1 MKYFLTVFLSF
12 FSLQYGF
19 SQKSWTIIEE
29 QPETGYQLSYY
40 IKGSKMAVVDEFSTL
55 VYDTK
60 NSNMTVIL
68 PQIRAYYT
76 GTLLEYREGMVAQ
89 VKTRAQKARGEN
101 KKLLLQMADAL
112 EKATTS
118 SRDISPDIEVRL
130 VSDGPVVLNY
140 PTKKYQV
147 IVNGKVRREMLISNE
162 LPVFSQIGF
171 EGIAAFRRQMSLF
184 VQYNVF
190 FEDNAQYIALMDQGL
205 MLSYTDFE
213 AGYAIKTLVKSVSQ
227 RVFSDKQ
234 FLPPT
239 GYKKLSAA
247 ELASAQLDMSGGGSP
262 DLMP

>member
-1 MKYFLTVFLSF
+1 MKYFLTVFLTLF
-12 FSLQYGF
+12 FFHDGF

-29 QPETGYQLSYY
+29 QPETGYQLTYY

-60 NSNMTVIL
+60 SNVMTVIL
-68 PQIRAYYT
+68 PQIRSYYT

-89 VKTRAQKARGEN
+89 VKARAQKARGEN

-118 SRDISPDIEVRL
+118 SREISPNIEIRQI
-130 VSDGPVVLNY
+130 SDGPTILNY

-147 IVNGKVRREMLISNE
+147 IINGNVRREMLISNE

-190 FEDNAQYIALMDQGL
+190 FEDNTQYVALMDQGL

-234 FLPPT
+234 FLPPV
-239 GYKKLSAA
+239 GYKKMSAT
-247 ELASAQLDMSGGGSP
+247 ELASAQLDMSGGGSS